1 MPHSRLAA
9 DLSAAACPCR
19 SAILLRRRL
28 LLIHELARIL
38 VALGPDAFAHGL
50 AAKLGALPDCAFPGI
65 VSDRFVGS
73 HSFLLPILS
82 ETNRGGRIGFQK
94 GRTVPAHGVGRA
106 TRR

>member
-82 ETNRGGRIGFQK
+82 EHQPRRSD
-94 GRTVPAHGVGRA
+94 RVPERPHRA
-106 TRR
+106 STRRR